1 MTARGLWF
9 DPLGDYNTALSC
21 KAFHIDDAD
30 PFFNY
35 GSDYENLHRLPL
47 RPRAQYPREIPTA
60 KIHGAIKCDRYVADA
75 VPLTIGDCGQP
86 DNPQDHCGEQDRHPI
101 HPVPR
106 PRRTI
111 DGPLLTPSM
120 KQRCSTGPQYGRTA
134 ESQCSASSD
143 PSLRLQGVA
152 LRDGSTNE
160 KPPTPHAPAANNFK
174 ICNDFCRITAADE
187 WECS

>member
-1 MTARGLWF
+1 MASTMNARGLWF

-86 DNPQDHCGEQDRHPI
+86 DNPKGYCGEQDRHPI
-101 HPVPR
+101 HRVPR

-111 DGPLLTPSM
+111 DGPLLTPIM

-134 ESQCSASSD
+134 ECSAASD
-143 PSLRLQGVA
+143 PSLTPAKCRPPRRLYQ
-152 LRDGSTNE
+152 T
-160 KPPTPHAPAANNFK
+160 K
-174 ICNDFCRITAADE
+174 TADA
-187 WECS
+187 SRASG

>member
-1 MTARGLWF
+1 MSEEDYDRQNPRSEKVWQVYCRCRTA
-9 DPLGDYNTALSC
+9 
-21 KAFHIDDAD
+21 DDW
-30 PFFNY
+30 
-35 GSDYENLHRLPL
+35 RLQTDRQPEGPL
-47 RPRAQYPREIPTA
+47 RRTAQAPDTSCATTRKRKRWA
-60 KIHGAIKCDRYVADA
+60 
-75 VPLTIGDCGQP
+75 PLT
-86 DNPQDHCGEQDRHPI
+86 PI
-101 HPVPR
+101 
-106 PRRTI
+106 
-111 DGPLLTPSM
+111 M